1 MPAAVVLDDG
11 LLKHLVHRTYL
22 GLLTY
27 PSGHTTAVVTL
38 AAAVSVILLGPL
50 RPARAGPLRVVIPA
64 IACVVGALVAVG
76 VIGLQ
81 WHYFTDT
88 VAGAAVAIAVVCGL
102 ALVLDLPAARRQF
115 ARASWRL
122 TPAASPDNAGPAAA
136 ASDHPR

>member
-1 MPAAVVLDDG
+1 AALPALATPAADGLDDASPT
-11 LLKHLVHRTYL
+11 HLVHRTYL

-38 AAAVSVILLGPL
+38 ATAVAVILLGPL

-64 IACVVGALVAVG
+64 IACVLGALVAVG

-88 VAGAAVAIAVVCGL
+88 AAGGAVGHAGGSA
-102 ALVLDLPAARRQF
+102 PA
-115 ARASWRL
+115 
-122 TPAASPDNAGPAAA
+122 
-136 ASDHPR
+136 